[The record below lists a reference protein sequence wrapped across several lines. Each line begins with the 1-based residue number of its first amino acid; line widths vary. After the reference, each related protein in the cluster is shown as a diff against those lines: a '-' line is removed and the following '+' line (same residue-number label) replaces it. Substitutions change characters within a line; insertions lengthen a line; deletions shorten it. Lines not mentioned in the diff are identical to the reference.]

1 MPYHILKYHICVE
14 YTSIAYSFI
23 SLLILVP
30 YFFLYFSVSTSLAF
44 VLSLPPIFGWTN
56 YSYAP
61 IQSICFSD
69 WAKAPSYAIFMISC
83 CFGCPLFVMLICNL
97 MILREVRRRNR
108 RVMNRKKI
116 HFKAVVNV
124 ITGGNNLNRKLTPA
138 TFTNIGETSSG
149 GSDTITICSESEVIE
164 KQVVCSIPLDDL
176 LSTKEATNRA
186 FQIQIKSTPTV
197 NESHCKKEKAK
208 KTDKSRISQ
217 PPTVSA
223 SRSEIRLAR
232 MLCIVVVVFAI
243 CWSPYCV
250 SMLFTIY
257 WQEIFLPRS
266 FHMTTLLIGYFNSS
280 CNPIIYGVLN
290 KRFGKEFRRIFNTF
304 RQCSN

>member
-1 MPYHILKYHICVE
+1 MSNISSLDFYINLFSLYSVYISSL
-14 YTSIAYSFI
+14 YTSIYI
-23 SLLILVP
+23 
-30 YFFLYFSVSTSLAF
+30 LYFTASTSLAF
-44 VLSLPPIFGWTN
+44 VLSLPPIFGWTD

-69 WAKAPSYAIFMISC
+69 WATAPSYAIFMITC
-83 CFGCPLFVMLICNL
+83 CFGCPLIVMLICNL

-124 ITGGNNLNRKLTPA
+124 IAGGNTLNRKLTSS
-138 TFTNIGETSSG
+138 TFTNIGDTSSG
-149 GSDTITICSESEVIE
+149 SDTTTICSESEVME
-164 KQVVCSIPLDDL
+164 KQVVSSIPMDDY
-176 LSTKEATNRA
+176 LSNQPQNRA
-186 FQIQIKSTPTV
+186 FQIQIESTPTI
-197 NESHCKKEKAK
+197 NKRDCKNEKAK
-208 KTDKSRISQ
+208 KTDKSLIIQ
-217 PPTVSA
+217 PPNVSA
-223 SRSEIRLAR
+223 SRSEIHLAR
-232 MLCIVVVVFAI
+232 MLCIVVIVFAI

-257 WQEIFLPRS
+257 WQEVFLPRS

-304 RQCSN
+304 RQC